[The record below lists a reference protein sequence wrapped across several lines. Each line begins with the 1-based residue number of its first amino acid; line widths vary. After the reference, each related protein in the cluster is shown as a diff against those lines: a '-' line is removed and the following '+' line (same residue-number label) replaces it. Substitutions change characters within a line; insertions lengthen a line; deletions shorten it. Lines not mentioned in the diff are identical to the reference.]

1 MRPQTSKQFK
11 TLISLYISQTILLPI
26 AKSQFKDEM
35 FRHILLI
42 IAELPIKKKLLIIA
56 ELTSTH
62 QRNHYIQAADV

>member
-42 IAELPIKKKLLIIA
+42 IAELPIKK
-56 ELTSTH
+56 
-62 QRNHYIQAADV
+62 NY